1 MEHTTDT
8 HSVNSEFCNE
18 RYRHFE
24 RELDNGKVR
33 MDKHSETLDRLDR
46 LITEMATLNRTS
58 SETLQKHEERIGSLE
73 NRPGALWDKV
83 ISGVIAAAVAAF
95 MAYVLK

>member
-1 MEHTTDT
+1 MEHASD
-8 HSVNSEFCNE
+8 HSVNTDVCNE

-24 RELDNGKVR
+24 RELDNGKER